1 MHSNDGSGQRAQLGQ
16 GGHVSLGG
24 AVAGI
29 IDVVVIDLL
38 EEDVAGEKAGH
49 VGHVGQTG
57 GTICDFNT
65 YKSSCPRGI
74 WFAGIPDG
82 REREEF
88 E

>member
-1 MHSNDGSGQRAQLGQ
+1 MHSNEGSGQRAQLGQ
-16 GGHVSLGG
+16 GGHVSLGVG
-24 AVAGI
+24 AGI

-49 VGHVGQTG
+49 DGHVGQTG

-74 WFAGIPDG
+74 WLAGIPAG
-82 REREEF
+82 REF